1 MYKLLIQSA
10 ITVVLTNSVITMA
23 NAQANELTTKLPSG
37 VYYAAGTMNNNS
49 RREVLNVRGKVC
61 LKIVD
66 GSPNNYRGQEKVTI
80 STISEQAGK
89 LFIDATNQEI
99 IPYTGAEARQRY
111 RFVQDTTQFAFAM
124 GRREP
129 WEYRGNRPDPRTTPE
144 QNQKMRDCI
153 NSPRQYVHN
162 MQGNTIRGRF

>member
-1 MYKLLIQSA
+1 
-10 ITVVLTNSVITMA
+10 
-23 NAQANELTTKLPSG
+23 
-37 VYYAAGTMNNNS
+37 MNNNS

-66 GSPNNYRGQEKVTI
+66 GPPNNYTGQEQVTI
-80 STISEQAGK
+80 SSITEQEGI
-89 LFIDATNQEI
+89 LFVDATNQEI

-111 RFVQDTTQFAFAM
+111 GYVQDITQFAFAV

-129 WEYRGNRPDPRTTPE
+129 WEYRGNKSDPRTTLE

-153 NSPRQYVHN
+153 NSQKQYVYR
-162 MQGNTIRGRF
+162 MKGNTIRGRF

>member
-66 GSPNNYRGQEKVTI
+66 GTPNNYRGQEKVTI
-80 STISEQAGK
+80 SSISERAGK
-89 LFIDATNQEI
+89 LFIDATNQEL

-153 NSPRQYVHN
+153 NSQRQMWHWWQQN
-162 MQGNTIRGRF
+162 D